1 VTPLERKTLEGVR
14 VLTEQLGVPPSY
26 EEVAAYVGLLSRSGV
41 ARMVDSLE
49 RQGWLEREPHR
60 ARSLRIVGERPRL
73 GRLSSPELRRLREL
87 ITEILQERGEA

>member
-1 VTPLERKTLEGVR
+1 MTPLESMTLEAVR
-14 VLTEQLGVPPSY
+14 VLTERRGVPPSY
-26 EEVAAYVGLLSRSGV
+26 DEVAAYIGLQSRSGV

-73 GRLSSPELRRLREL
+73 GRLSTPELRRLREL
-87 ITEILQERGEA
+87 ITEILKDRGEE